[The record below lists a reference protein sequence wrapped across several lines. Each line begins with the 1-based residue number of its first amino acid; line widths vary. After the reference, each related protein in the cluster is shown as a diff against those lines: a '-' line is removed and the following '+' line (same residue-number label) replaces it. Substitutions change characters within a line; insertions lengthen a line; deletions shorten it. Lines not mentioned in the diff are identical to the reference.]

1 MGRYFIRQVVME
13 GPKEVI
19 RTEMKKMRRSQ
30 SRKRQGRENSRERE
44 QQGVWYTEETE
55 KRPGKCE
62 GRGLTMR
69 LKEAEV

>member
-44 QQGVWYTEETE
+44 QQGVCYTEETE

-62 GRGLTMR
+62 GGGLTMR